1 MALQISAFRMPS
13 RAIKRLIL
21 YTFALVVFALLS
33 VSGFFFRDDIKTRTH
48 LYLSGEAA
56 DYFKTPFDAAA
67 PTDYHAIDFLIHEA
81 RANQTRLLQKR
92 SQTARIAASRYRER
106 RGRHPPP
113 GFEAWFRNALAT
125 DSVIVEDFYDRIYHD
140 LTPFWAVEP
149 KKLQDQASRRE
160 HVIRIRAGAMI
171 TPGGVKPEG
180 RAGTPLW
187 WELIGEIAAHLP
199 DMDIPFNTMDEPRV
213 LVPWEDIDRMVREE
227 AKSRSKPRK
236 ADVVTQYNSLPA
248 VDEGMGHLEVKWLGE
263 SKPTSGFWDIVRAG
277 CSPDSPSHGVKAETS
292 DFSTPPTLPY
302 TWQSPA
308 AYGGY
313 VRNASGALDPCI
325 QPHLRMLHSDFI
337 EPRSVNT
344 TRDLIPMF
352 SAGKLAVNN
361 DILLPSPAYL
371 GDREH
376 VNRIAQLLGRAWK
389 AKEDALVFTGIGS
402 GGRGPESP
410 WQHFHRQR
418 LVDMLNSTVV
428 DDIEHRRRDRG
439 ATFDFPPL
447 NIYNSER
454 RRDSKLGAFLSRF
467 ARARFTLFSCGDA
480 ATLTGS
486 PCDNIAPYV
495 PPPPENPFAGPGAVS
510 GAPAGYGLTLA
521 HYNAKFLP
529 IVDRERGEGGVSA
542 RFRATLLSTS
552 VPLKA
557 TVYAEWHDDRLVPWL
572 HYVPLDNSF
581 RDLYAVLDFFT
592 DGDAERDHRR
602 EGYLGKIGLGRTRRG
617 DKAARWIAESGRA
630 WAARVLRR
638 DDMRLYVWRLL
649 LEWARVCDENRAR
662 LGYVEDLA

>member
-1 MALQISAFRMPS
+1 M
-13 RAIKRLIL
+13 
-21 YTFALVVFALLS
+21 
-33 VSGFFFRDDIKTRTH
+33 
-48 LYLSGEAA
+48 YLSGEAA
-56 DYFKTPFDAAA
+56 DYFKTPFDETSPA
-67 PTDYHAIDFLIHEA
+67 DHHAIDFLIHEA
-81 RANQTRLLQKR
+81 RANHTRLMQKR

-113 GFEAWFRNALAT
+113 GFEAWFRHALTT
-125 DSVIVEDFYDRIYHD
+125 DSIIVEDFYDRIYHD
-140 LTPFWAVEP
+140 LRPFWAVEP

-160 HVIRIRAGAMI
+160 HVMRIRSGALLTPEGGPPKGIAGA
-171 TPGGVKPEG
+171 G
-180 RAGTPLW
+180 LW
-187 WELIGEIAAHLP
+187 WELIGEMAAHPP
-199 DMDIPFNTMDEPRV
+199 DMDIPFNTMDEPRI
-213 LVPWEDIDRMVREE
+213 LMPWENVDKMVREE
-227 AKSRSKPRK
+227 AKTRTKARK

-248 VDEGMGHLEVKWLGE
+248 AEDGPGHLEVEWLGE
-263 SKPTSGFWDIVRAG
+263 TTPTWGFWDIVRAG
-277 CSPDSPSHGVKAETS
+277 CRPGSASRDVAAAT
-292 DFSTPPTLPY
+292 DFTAAPTLPY
-302 TWQSPA
+302 EWQSPA
-308 AYGGY
+308 AYRGY
-313 VRNASGALDPCI
+313 VRNMSSALDPCA

-344 TRDLIPMF
+344 TRELIPMF
-352 SAGKLAVNN
+352 SAGNLAVNN

-410 WQHFHRQR
+410 WRHFHRQR
-418 LVDMLNSTVV
+418 LVDMLNGTVV
-428 DDIEHRRRDRG
+428 DDIERRHRDRG

-447 NIYNSER
+447 TVYNSER
-454 RRDSKLGAFLSRF
+454 RRDGKLGAFLSRF
-467 ARARFTLFSCGDA
+467 ARAQFTLFSCGEA
-480 ATLTGS
+480 AQLTNK

-495 PPPPENPFAGPGAVS
+495 PPPPGKGAASVS

-529 IVDRERGEGGVSA
+529 IVDRERGEGGVSS

-552 VPLKA
+552 LPLKA
-557 TVYAEWHDDRLVPWL
+557 TVYAEWHDDRLMPWL
-572 HYVPLDNSF
+572 HYVPLDNTF
-581 RDLYAVLDFFT
+581 RDLYGVLDYLT
-592 DGDAERDHRR
+592 DGDSARDHRR
-602 EGYLGKIGLGRTRRG
+602 EGYLGKVGVGRTRRG

-649 LEWARVCDENRAR
+649 LEWA
-662 LGYVEDLA
+662 